1 MENDNVALRLKSL
14 IEKLGVTSSSF
25 ADKCGISRAT
35 LSQMLTG
42 RNKKISDVILS
53 QIHVAYPSISI
64 MWLLFGEGP
73 EWTDLQHDP
82 EPSEPSSQTRI
93 EDISERSEDFASSP
107 DSENRFYPGSTT
119 HETFQSNLSG
129 VNPAE
134 NPTKDSE
141 DQSVKGYQKTI
152 EILSEIEKNTQKQRK
167 VTQITIYYDDSTY
180 ETLFPQR

>member
-1 MENDNVALRLKSL
+1 MENDNVAFRLKSL

-53 QIHVAYPSISI
+53 QIHAAYPAISI
-64 MWLLFGEGP
+64 MWLLFGEGQ
-73 EWTDLQHDP
+73 EWTDPNPD
-82 EPSEPSSQTRI
+82 SDADIPSSVAHNHENPEVT
-93 EDISERSEDFASSP
+93 DDSSSFS
-107 DSENRFYPGSTT
+107 DSENLILPTEKT
-119 HETFQSNLSG
+119 QETFHPNLTG
-129 VNPAE
+129 VKTPE
-134 NPTKDSE
+134 NTPQNINNQPINDYK
-141 DQSVKGYQKTI
+141 KTI
-152 EILSEIEKNTQKQRK
+152 EILSEIEKNSKKQRK